1 MTPVQ
6 FPAFLW
12 GMNSRQPVEP
22 TISVVDLLNQHVVDA
37 DVAGLL
43 WALLARRA
51 SLLAVAGYYSGAG
64 KTTTMVALSSFYPSD
79 TDFTV
84 MRGRLEDFSFV
95 GEAAPQRSTLLV
107 PEFSDHMP
115 AYLWGRPAARVFEL
129 REQGFTFAGT
139 MHGNGVEDVLAQL
152 VQPPVSLHPSTV
164 ASALQIILMQ
174 NIIPE
179 IEARRVTGVSWAYP
193 NSRGPAG
200 LGVKGLA
207 AWNPR
212 DDVWHRFSSPETWRQ
227 LTTWCGGSDAAA
239 FEAEV
244 AQRSAFL
251 TDLQGQGITAFQDVH
266 DRVVAFRF

>member
-1 MTPVQ
+1 VTPVQ

-12 GMNSRQPVEP
+12 GMNSQQPVKP
-22 TISVVDLLNQHVVDA
+22 AISVVDLLSQHVVDA

-64 KTTTMVALSSFYPSD
+64 KTTTMVALSSLCPPD
-79 TDFTV
+79 TAFVVT
-84 MRGRLEDFSFV
+84 RGRLEDFSFV
-95 GEAAPQRSTLLV
+95 GEAVAERTTLLV

-115 AYLWGRPAARVFEL
+115 AYLWGQPAARVFEL
-129 REQGFTFAGT
+129 RAQGFSFAGT
-139 MHGNGVEDVLAQL
+139 MHAHGVEDVLAQL
-152 VQPPVSLHPSTV
+152 AQPPVGLHPATLA
-164 ASALQIILMQ
+164 ASLQIILMQ
-174 NIIPE
+174 NIVPE

-193 NSRGPAG
+193 NARGPAG

-212 DDVWHRFSSPETWRQ
+212 DDVWHRFSSPETWQQ
-227 LTTWCGGSDAAA
+227 LATWCGTETSA

-244 AQRSAFL
+244 YQRSAFL
-251 TDLQGQGITAFQDVH
+251 AGLQAEGVTSFQAVH
-266 DRVVAFRF
+266 DRIVTFHL